1 MRKLLLLAAAVIAV
15 GVVPSVVTTQIA
27 RAATGTTVTVTPV
40 RPYQPGDLVWLTT
53 PPRSGDVSTMAT
65 GCERVPAS
73 GYIRTNVYA
82 DSNAH
87 YANFWQWGAASSG
100 QAYNWWVKRS
110 DNSNWASGSSSG
122 GAGQAS
128 GGANILYW
136 KVQNKGATPQA
147 WNVCYDVL

>member
-1 MRKLLLLAAAVIAV
+1 MRKFLLLAGAAMAV
-15 GVVPSVVTTQIA
+15 WAVPGM
-27 RAATGTTVTVTPV
+27 AAESAPTGSLKVTVTPV
-40 RPYQPGDLVWLTT
+40 RPYQPGDYVWLTT
-53 PPRSGDVSTMAT
+53 PPRSEVGAMAT

-73 GYIRTNVYA
+73 GYISTNVYA

-100 QAYNWWVKRS
+100 QSFNWWVKRT

-122 GAGQAS
+122 GSGQAS
-128 GGANILYW
+128 GAANILYW

-147 WNVCYDVL
+147 WNVCYDVA

>member
-1 MRKLLLLAAAVIAV
+1 MRKLVLLGVALAAAVSAPALTA
-15 GVVPSVVTTQIA
+15 GPASPSTV
-27 RAATGTTVTVTPV
+27 TVTVTPV
-40 RPYQPGDLVWLTT
+40 RPYQPGDFVWLTT
-53 PPRSGDVSTMAT
+53 PPRAANDVGTLAT

-73 GYIRTNVYA
+73 GYIGTNVYA

-100 QAYNWWVKRS
+100 QAFNWWVKRT

-122 GAGQAS
+122 GGGQAS